1 MRVDQSTFLLHG
13 GLIIGKPLC
22 PLSYKK
28 LHCFL
33 SLFGMAPSSM
43 AVLWHRI
50 NLPSKAKLKH
60 LLWALMHLKCYGTEF
75 TMSSLLH
82 ITWKTYWKWTRVV
95 VDAIDAIAPDVV
107 CT

>member
-13 GLIIGKPLC
+13 GLIIGKPLR
-22 PLSYKK
+22 PLSYEK
-28 LHCFL
+28 LHCFR
-33 SLFGMAPSSM
+33 SFFGMAPSSV

-50 NLPSKAKLKH
+50 DLPSKAKPKH

-75 TMSSLLH
+75 TMSSLLR
-82 ITWKTYWKWTRVV
+82 ITRKTYQKWTRVV
-95 VDAIDAIAPDVV
+95 VDAIVAIAPDVV